1 MKTADE
7 FRRRLIELGAC
18 DDALSWAAGK
28 TAAEAWEQCERGD
41 WLLWW
46 GQKEGTD
53 LRQMTLAK
61 GRCAK
66 LVLHL
71 MQDDRSIAA
80 VEAAEN
86 YGLGLIDLAEL
97 TAAAVAAAAASA
109 ASSASYA
116 AWSAAVTH
124 ASAAYAAYAA
134 SAAYAAYAAA
144 AAYADAA
151 SVAAKSETLKRCA
164 VIVRAHIKPNF
175 I

>member
-46 GQKEGTD
+46 AQKENTD
-53 LRQMTLAK
+53 LRVLTLAK
-61 GRCAK
+61 ARCVK
-66 LVLHL
+66 LVIHL
-71 MQDDRSIAA
+71 MKDERSIKA

-97 TAAAVAAAAASA
+97 TAATATASAATAAAASAAAAYAAAAAASA
-109 ASSASYA
+109 AYA
-116 AWSAAVTH
+116 AADA
-124 ASAAYAAYAA
+124 
-134 SAAYAAYAAA
+134 AAYAAA
-144 AAYADAA
+144 AA
-151 SVAAKSETLKRCA
+151 AKIETLKKCGNT
-164 VIVRAHIKPNF
+164 VRESIKPSF
-175 I
+175 L